1 MGGKEHAKCKKQR
14 WAYADIKNATMKYIQ
29 VSFVINN
36 VYNYDSEFGMK
47 MKSTRGRPSRLNGL
61 KINTKVM
68 PSPGTD

>member
-1 MGGKEHAKCKKQR
+1 
-14 WAYADIKNATMKYIQ
+14 MKFIQ

-61 KINTKVM
+61 KINTKVI

>member
-1 MGGKEHAKCKKQR
+1 
-14 WAYADIKNATMKYIQ
+14 MKYIQ

-61 KINTKVM
+61 KINTEVM